1 MKLFIDSFAGGGGA
15 ADPNLSGSGL
25 SRRLHLCG
33 EGGTVDHEVADV
45 AVFNP
50 DDHGVVGYRRVR
62 ERLKLD
68 AAAVQIATNK
78 AEVTVQGDLKDRAS
92 EITPYKCDVS
102 QDAREKDMG
111 EVAAFHGHFLQDDAL
126 DSIQTGVCRV
136 ESRRPWAPDFPSD
149 ESNIVHRFDVGC
161 RYIPCSERKRLRNG
175 ARCQHCQSGRLH
187 MPLVGSQHFGTL
199 VKAFRESTFFSQSA
213 SSISIPRSLIKQ
225 PSANDGNRKCQSV
238 LQNGVALGVHGEKT
252 GVIALHNKLHAEQSD
267 QQNQPQQQYGNLARF
282 PFVLR
287 TSQCHPIPRAIN
299 HAKLRQTE
307 HLVNAGVM
315 MTACDRSGLPEG
327 HVYGNGEIRHA

>member
-149 ESNIVHRFDVGC
+149 ESNIV
-161 RYIPCSERKRLRNG
+161 
-175 ARCQHCQSGRLH
+175 
-187 MPLVGSQHFGTL
+187 
-199 VKAFRESTFFSQSA
+199 
-213 SSISIPRSLIKQ
+213 
-225 PSANDGNRKCQSV
+225 QSV
-238 LQNGVALGVHGEKT
+238 NGSPTSTASDHSLQIDL
-252 GVIALHNKLHAEQSD
+252 
-267 QQNQPQQQYGNLARF
+267 
-282 PFVLR
+282 
-287 TSQCHPIPRAIN
+287 
-299 HAKLRQTE
+299 
-307 HLVNAGVM
+307 
-315 MTACDRSGLPEG
+315 
-327 HVYGNGEIRHA
+327 